1 MNIVLPQRKTAG
13 TIMAPNIE
21 PVVLSERPNIHEL
34 TVQGV
39 IAYMQSH
46 ISESL
51 SLGRLSD
58 VGGFSPWHLDRIF
71 TRATGL
77 ATMRYLTLLRIE
89 AAKNAA
95 LSTDRRIIEIAY
107 DVGFNS
113 LGSFGKRFTQLVG
126 MSPRDLRK
134 AADRFDIGRWKA
146 MLDDVCGQR
155 PTSSSGD
162 GPSIEGVLVGHTLTT
177 RAFDGWALVSA
188 ALSGHPLA
196 RPILCTI
203 ARVPGPFVLKP
214 IPLGHYTVHAI
225 GFPREIDAVD
235 ALVQRSTPRGRVLD
249 VEVTARASVASI
261 VVMLRAPRAGDA
273 PIVPPFAVLS
283 ERAARS
289 GIRP

>member
-1 MNIVLPQRKTAG
+1 MNIILPQQRPAG
-13 TIMAPNIE
+13 TIVGPKDVPAALP
-21 PVVLSERPNIHEL
+21 ERPNIHEL

-46 ISESL
+46 IGEPL

-58 VGGFSPWHLDRIF
+58 VAGFSPWHLDRIF
-71 TRATGL
+71 ARETGL

-95 LSTDRRIIEIAY
+95 LGSDRRIIEIAY

-113 LGSFGKRFTQLVG
+113 LGSFGKRFTHLVG

-146 MLDDVCGQR
+146 SLDEVCGR
-155 PTSSSGD
+155 RAGSGD
-162 GPSIEGVLVGHTLTT
+162 GLAIDGAVFGHTPTSP
-177 RAFDGWALVSA
+177 AFDGWALVSA
-188 ALSGHPLA
+188 ASGGHLLSKPTA
-196 RPILCTI
+196 CTI
-203 ARVPGPFVLKP
+203 AHVPGPFVLG
-214 IPLGHYTVHAI
+214 PLPPGRYTVHAI

-235 ALVQRSTPRGRVLD
+235 ALAQRSIPRDRVLD
-249 VEVTARASVASI
+249 VEVTAHTPATPI
-261 VVMLRAPRAGDA
+261 VLMLRAPRVGDA

-283 ERAARS
+283 ERVARS
-289 GIRP
+289 RVLS